1 MLTLLTLSN
10 TSIPQH
16 DQLNNPQTSTMA
28 PSTAHLLGLPR
39 ELRDMIYSH
48 LSRDIVLEWEWKAD
62 TKFQGRLKRIDIR
75 LHNATIAHVLRIHPQ
90 VYAEYKEADCFS
102 KLSATVTVDLLAPVQ
117 DMRTI
122 RVGSLTHVRNS
133 LAHVW
138 YATMSFDYMAYPE
151 SKRGP
156 RHQEILEDM
165 IDDFT
170 YMAPNLSVFRYAIH
184 QRLPIHQPGASLRSA
199 LTHRDFLH
207 GDVPYPPAT
216 KDNFLPNPPA
226 SLGGLPLLQFGE
238 GNKLYYHGQ
247 LEKDAALR
255 CLYWVQHILSDRD
268 VVPFHQIAKIGVYM
282 FGVG

>member
-1 MLTLLTLSN
+1 
-10 TSIPQH
+10 
-16 DQLNNPQTSTMA
+16 
-28 PSTAHLLGLPR
+28 
-39 ELRDMIYSH
+39 MIYSH

-75 LHNATIAHVLRIHPQ
+75 LHDTPIAHVLRIHPQ
-90 VYAEYKEADCFS
+90 VYAESKEAACFS
-102 KLSATVTVDLLAPVQ
+102 TLSATVTVDLLAPVQ

-122 RVGSLTHVRNS
+122 RVDSLTHVRNA
-133 LAHVW
+133 LTHVW
-138 YATMSFDYMAYPE
+138 YANMSFDYMAQPE

-226 SLGGLPLLQFGE
+226 SLGGLPLLQSGE
-238 GNKLYYHGQ
+238 GYKLYYHGQ
-247 LEKDAALR
+247 LDKDAALR
-255 CLYWVQHILSDRD
+255 CLDWVQHILPDRD